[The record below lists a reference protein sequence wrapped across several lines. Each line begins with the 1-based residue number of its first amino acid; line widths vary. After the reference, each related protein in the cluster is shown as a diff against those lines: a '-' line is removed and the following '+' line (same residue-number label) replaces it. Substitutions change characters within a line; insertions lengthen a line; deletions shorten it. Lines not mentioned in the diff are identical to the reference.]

1 MIEASRL
8 GVVTEMPASNRPKLR
23 EVVLYFDSMPNA
35 MLEVPIVAESNM
47 SGDWFRPTEMDKAA
61 FLKDC
66 WNLRLSWLE
75 PYSGNLNE
83 ALTFVDGK
91 ISPPKE
97 SVVAILDFVSKFT
110 STAAFLY
117 LYCAPTFAVD
127 RLPCLEAL

>member
-1 MIEASRL
+1 MSKTEALKFPQVKFSKCYVRQTYSMIEASRL

-66 WNLRLSWLE
+66 WNLRLS
-75 PYSGNLNE
+75 
-83 ALTFVDGK
+83 
-91 ISPPKE
+91 
-97 SVVAILDFVSKFT
+97 
-110 STAAFLY
+110 
-117 LYCAPTFAVD
+117 
-127 RLPCLEAL
+127 